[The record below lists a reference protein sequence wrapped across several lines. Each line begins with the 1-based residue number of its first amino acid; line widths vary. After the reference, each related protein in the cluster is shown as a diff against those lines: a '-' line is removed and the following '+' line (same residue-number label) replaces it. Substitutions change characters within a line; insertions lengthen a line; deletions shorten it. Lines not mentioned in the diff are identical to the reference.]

1 MRKTFAPRV
10 GLVALTKYGQISRER
25 QRQPGCCRTDAN
37 QSQFAAKSLNL
48 CGTELAP
55 FGESGGTVDLEI
67 VFAVEGA
74 LLIEMI
80 MD

>member
-1 MRKTFAPRV
+1 MVSDRSF
-10 GLVALTKYGQISRER
+10 Q
-25 QRQPGCCRTDAN
+25 TDSN

-67 VFAVEGA
+67 VSAVEGA
-74 LLIEMI
+74 FLIEMI